1 LNSFYPTRRA
11 VFAVIL
17 GIPLSLATALA
28 GPGLWTAGL
37 AWSALIVAL
46 VAVDLALG
54 LWGRRLSVDAAVPQM
69 LGVGHSGDASFA
81 LTFRRTAPSQAEVE
95 LEGNDRLAIT
105 PRRHL
110 LTPELNRI
118 SAAFI
123 LNPLR
128 RGEGR
133 LERLWL
139 RWTGPMGLAWIQR
152 VHALSRTVPII
163 PDVESVRDEAVRLFE
178 RNNDSG
184 LQLRLDRGRGS
195 EFHALRE
202 FQPGLDPRQMDW
214 KTSARHNKLIVKEF
228 RVEQN
233 QHIVAVLDTGRLMS
247 EPLAGQPRLD
257 RALHAILLLAFVG
270 LKLGDRFRLFAF
282 DSRPRLRSGSVSG
295 VRAFPA
301 LQRLAAKLDYSVEE
315 TNFTLGLTQLAG
327 DIEHRSVIILFSDFS
342 DTTSA
347 ELMLENVA
355 QLLKRHIVLFVVFRD
370 EELESMRRAEPES
383 ARDASCSVIAD
394 MLLKERDLV
403 MARLRQ
409 LGVEIVDVPVDRLA
423 AGVISAYLSFKQ
435 RIGAQP

>member
-1 LNSFYPTRRA
+1 MKSFYPSRKA
-11 VFAVIL
+11 VLAVTL
-17 GIPLSLATALA
+17 GIPLSLAAALA
-28 GPGLWTAGL
+28 APGLWTAGL
-37 AWSALIVAL
+37 AWSL
-46 VAVDLALG
+46 VAVVLVMVDLGLG
-54 LWGRRLSVDAAVPQM
+54 LWGRTLSVDASLPEV
-69 LGVGHSGDASFA
+69 LGVGRKGDASFA
-81 LTFRRTAPSQAEVE
+81 LSFLRTPPSQAEVE
-95 LEGNDRLAIT
+95 LEANDRLAIT
-105 PRRHL
+105 PRRHVL
-110 LTPELNRI
+110 QREANRI
-118 SAAFI
+118 CASFT
-123 LNPLR
+123 LTPLR

-133 LERLWL
+133 VENLWL
-139 RWTGPMGLAWIQR
+139 RWTGPLGLAWIQH
-152 VHALSRTVPII
+152 VHALARAVPVI
-163 PDVESVRDEAVRLFE
+163 PDVESVREEAVRLFE
-178 RNNDSG
+178 RNNESG
-184 LQLRLDRGRGS
+184 LQVRLDRGQGS

-214 KTSARHNKLIVKEF
+214 KTSARHNKPIVKEF
-228 RVEQN
+228 RIEQN

-282 DSRPRLRSGSVSG
+282 DSRPRLRSGSVAG

-301 LQRLAAKLDYSVEE
+301 LQRLAAQLDYSTEE

-370 EELESMRRAEPES
+370 EELESMRQAEPQS

-409 LGVEIVDVPVDRLA
+409 LGVEIVDAPADRLA
-423 AGVISAYLSFKQ
+423 TGVISAYLALKQ
-435 RIGAQP
+435 RMGNQT

>member
-1 LNSFYPTRRA
+1 MKSFYPSRRA
-11 VFAVIL
+11 VFAVTL
-17 GIPLSLATALA
+17 GIPVSLVAALA
-28 GPGLWTAGL
+28 APRLWSAGM
-37 AWSALIVAL
+37 AWSILAILLVAL
-46 VAVDLALG
+46 DLVLG
-54 LWGRRLSVDAAVPQM
+54 LWGRKLSVETSAPDV
-69 LGVGHSGDASFA
+69 LGVGRSDGASFA
-81 LTFRRTAPSQAEVE
+81 LSFGGNAPATAEIELQANERLSITPGRHMLTGEAGKMSATFR
-95 LEGNDRLAIT
+95 
-105 PRRHL
+105 
-110 LTPELNRI
+110 
-118 SAAFI
+118 

-133 LERLWL
+133 LEKLWL
-139 RWTGPMGLAWIQR
+139 RWTGPLGLAWIQ
-152 VHALSRTVPII
+152 HAHSLSRTVPVI
-163 PDVESVRDEAVRLFE
+163 PDVESVREEAVRLFE
-178 RNNDSG
+178 RNNDNG
-184 LQLRLDRGRGS
+184 LQVRLDRGRGS
-195 EFHALRE
+195 EFHALRD

-282 DSRPRLRSGSVSG
+282 DSRLRLRSGSVSG

-301 LQRLAAKLDYSVEE
+301 LQRLAAQLDYSAEE

-370 EELESMRRAEPES
+370 
-383 ARDASCSVIAD
+383 
-394 MLLKERDLV
+394 
-403 MARLRQ
+403 
-409 LGVEIVDVPVDRLA
+409 
-423 AGVISAYLSFKQ
+423 
-435 RIGAQP
+435 

>member
-1 LNSFYPTRRA
+1 LNSFYPSRKA
-11 VFAVIL
+11 VLAVTL
-17 GIPLSLATALA
+17 GIPLSLAAALA
-28 GPGLWTAGL
+28 APGLWTAGL
-37 AWSALIVAL
+37 AWSLVIIAL
-46 VAVDLALG
+46 VTVDLGLG
-54 LWGRRLSVDAAVPQM
+54 LWGRKLSVEASVPEV
-69 LGVGHSGDASFA
+69 LGVGRKADVRFA
-81 LTFRRTAPSQAEVE
+81 LSFGHAPPRQAEVE

-105 PRRHL
+105 PRRHIL
-110 LTPELNRI
+110 QPEASRI
-118 SAAFI
+118 SASFM
-123 LNPLR
+123 LTPLR

-133 LERLWL
+133 LENLWL
-139 RWTGPMGLAWIQR
+139 RWTGPLGLAWIQR
-152 VHALSRTVPII
+152 VHSLARSVPVI
-163 PDVESVRDEAVRLFE
+163 PDVESIREEAVRLFE

-184 LQLRLDRGRGS
+184 LQVRLDRGQGS

-257 RALHAILLLAFVG
+257 RALHGILLLAFVG

-282 DSRPRLRSGSVSG
+282 DSRPRLRSGSVAG
-295 VRAFPA
+295 VRAFPV
-301 LQRLAAKLDYSVEE
+301 LQRLAAQLDYSTEE

-347 ELMLENVA
+347 ELMLENIA

-370 EELESMRRAEPES
+370 EELESMRRTEPRS

-409 LGVEIVDVPVDRLA
+409 LGVEIVDAPADRLA
-423 AGVISAYLSFKQ
+423 TGVISAYLALKQ
-435 RIGAQP
+435 RMGNQT

>member
-1 LNSFYPTRRA
+1 MKSFYPSRRA
-11 VFAVIL
+11 VLAVTL
-17 GIPLSLATALA
+17 GIPVSLAAALA
-28 GPGLWTAGL
+28 APELWTVGL
-37 AWSALIVAL
+37 AWSLLVLAL

-54 LWGRRLSVDAAVPQM
+54 LWGRRLSVDSVLPDS
-69 LGVGHSGDASFA
+69 LGVGRDGGARFVLSFGSA
-81 LTFRRTAPSQAEVE
+81 PATAEAE
-95 LEGNDRLAIT
+95 LEGNARLAIM
-105 PRRHL
+105 PRRHPL
-110 LTPELNRI
+110 ASQANRM
-118 SAAFI
+118 SAAFT
-123 LNPLR
+123 LKPLR

-139 RWTGPMGLAWIQR
+139 RWTGPLGLAWVQH
-152 VHALSRTVPII
+152 VHPLSRSVPVI
-163 PDVESVRDEAVRLFE
+163 PDVESVREEAVRLFE
-178 RNNDSG
+178 RDNGSG
-184 LQLRLDRGRGS
+184 LQVQLDRGRGS
-195 EFHALRE
+195 EFHALRD

-257 RALHAILLLAFVG
+257 RALQAILLLAFVG

-282 DSRPRLRSGSVSG
+282 DSRLRLRSGSVAG

-301 LQRLAAKLDYSVEE
+301 LQRLAAQLDYSTEE

-355 QLLKRHIVLFVVFRD
+355 QLLKRHVVLFVVFRD
-370 EELESMRRAEPES
+370 EELESLRGAEPDS
-383 ARDASCSVIAD
+383 ARNASCSVIAD

-403 MARLRQ
+403 LARLRQ
-409 LGVEIVDVPVDRLA
+409 LGVEIVDAPADRMG
-423 AGVISAYLSFKQ
+423 AGVISAYLALKQ
-435 RIGAQP
+435 RIGLQP

>member
-1 LNSFYPTRRA
+1 MYPSRRA
-11 VFAVIL
+11 VFAIVL
-17 GIPLSLATALA
+17 GIPLALA
-28 GPGLWTAGL
+28 AALAAPGLWTAGL
-37 AWSALIVAL
+37 AWSVLIVAL
-46 VAVDLALG
+46 VAVDLGLG
-54 LWGRRLSVDAAVPQM
+54 LWGRTLSVEAAVPDI
-69 LGVGHSGDASFA
+69 LGVGRRGRASFA
-81 LTFRRTAPSQAEVE
+81 LSFRNAPPSQTEVE
-95 LEGNDRLAIT
+95 LEGNDRLSIA
-105 PRRHL
+105 PRQHVLPRDANH
-110 LTPELNRI
+110 I
-118 SAAFI
+118 SATFT
-123 LNPLR
+123 LMPLR
-128 RGEGR
+128 RGEAR

-139 RWTGPMGLAWIQR
+139 RWTGPLGLAWIQQ
-152 VHALSRTVPII
+152 VHALSRNVPVI
-163 PDVESVRDEAVRLFE
+163 PDVESVREEAVRLFE

-184 LQLRLDRGRGS
+184 LQIRLDRGRGS

-214 KTSARHNKLIVKEF
+214 KTSARHNKPIVKEF

-257 RALHAILLLAFVG
+257 RALNAILLLAFVG

-282 DSRPRLRSGSVSG
+282 DSRLRLRSGSVSG

-301 LQRLAAKLDYSVEE
+301 LQRLAAQLDYSAEE

-370 EELESMRRAEPES
+370 EELENLRGAEPES
-383 ARDASCSVIAD
+383 ARNASCSVIAD
-394 MLLKERDLV
+394 MLLKERELV

-409 LGVEIVDVPVDRLA
+409 LGVEIVDAPVDRLGP
-423 AGVISAYLSFKQ
+423 GVISAYLALKQ
-435 RIGAQP
+435 RIGSQL

>member
-1 LNSFYPTRRA
+1 LNSFYPSRRA

-17 GIPLSLATALA
+17 GIPLSLAMALA
-28 GPGLWTAGL
+28 APRLWTTGL
-37 AWSALIVAL
+37 AWSAVIVAL
-46 VAVDLALG
+46 VAVDLGLG
-54 LWGRRLSVDAAVPQM
+54 LWGRKLSVDAAVPQI
-69 LGVGHSGDASFA
+69 LGVGRSGDANFA
-81 LTFRRTAPSQAEVE
+81 LTFRRAAPLQTEVE

-110 LTPELNRI
+110 LAPELNRI
-118 SAAFI
+118 SAAFT

-152 VHALSRTVPII
+152 VHPLSRTVPII

-178 RNNDSG
+178 RNTDSG

-214 KTSARHNKLIVKEF
+214 KTSARHNKPIVKEF

-301 LQRLAAKLDYSVEE
+301 LQRLAAQLDYSVEE

-370 EELESMRRAEPES
+370 EELEGIRRAKPES

-423 AGVISAYLSFKQ
+423 AAVISAYLALKQ

>member
-1 LNSFYPTRRA
+1 MNSA
-11 VFAVIL
+11 
-17 GIPLSLATALA
+17 
-28 GPGLWTAGL
+28 PGLWTAGL
-37 AWSALIVAL
+37 AWSVLVVVL
-46 VAVDLALG
+46 VAVDLGLG
-54 LWGRRLSVDAAVPQM
+54 LRGRKLSVDAAVPDV
-69 LGVGHSGDASFA
+69 LGVGRDGGASFA
-81 LTFRRTAPSQAEVE
+81 LTFRRRPPPQAEVE
-95 LEGNDRLAIT
+95 LEGNNRLAIT
-105 PRRHL
+105 PHRTVL
-110 LTPELNRI
+110 ASEANQM
-118 SAAFI
+118 SASFT
-123 LNPLR
+123 LKPLR

-139 RWTGPMGLAWIQR
+139 RWTGPLGLTWIQH
-152 VHALSRTVPII
+152 VHSLSRSVPVI
-163 PDVESVRDEAVRLFE
+163 PDVESVREEAVRLFE
-178 RNNDSG
+178 RNNESG
-184 LQLRLDRGRGS
+184 LQVRLDRGRGS
-195 EFHALRE
+195 EFHALRD

-228 RVEQN
+228 RVEKN

-247 EPLAGQPRLD
+247 ETLAGQPRLD
-257 RALHAILLLAFVG
+257 RAIQAILLLAFVG

-301 LQRLAAKLDYSVEE
+301 LQRLAAQLDYSTEE

-370 EELESMRRAEPES
+370 EELESMRRAEPQS
-383 ARDASCSVIAD
+383 ARNASCSGIAD

-403 MARLRQ
+403 LARLRQ
-409 LGVEIVDVPVDRLA
+409 LGVEIVDAPVDQLGP
-423 AGVISAYLSFKQ
+423 GVISAYLALKQ
-435 RIGAQP
+435 RMGSQP

>member
-1 LNSFYPTRRA
+1 MKSFYPSRRA
-11 VFAVIL
+11 VFIVTA
-17 GIPLSLATALA
+17 GIPVSLAAALA
-28 GPGLWTAGL
+28 APRLWTAGL
-37 AWSALIVAL
+37 AWSFLALAL
-46 VAVDLALG
+46 VAVDLGLG
-54 LWGRRLSVDAAVPQM
+54 LWRSRLSVDAALPDT
-69 LGVGHSGDASFA
+69 LGVGRSGGASFA
-81 LTFRRTAPSQAEVE
+81 LSFRKAPASAEAE
-95 LEGNDRLAIT
+95 LEGNARLAIM
-105 PRRHL
+105 PRR
-110 LTPELNRI
+110 RI
-118 SAAFI
+118 MAGDANQMTAAFTV
-123 LNPLR
+123 NPLR

-139 RWTGPMGLAWIQR
+139 RWTGPLGLAWIQH
-152 VHALSRTVPII
+152 VHTVARSVPVI
-163 PDVESVRDEAVRLFE
+163 PDVESVREEAVRLFE
-178 RNNDSG
+178 RNNDTG
-184 LQLRLDRGRGS
+184 LQVRLDRGRGS

-257 RALHAILLLAFVG
+257 RALQAILLLAFVG

-282 DSRPRLRSGSVSG
+282 DSRLRLKSGSVSG

-301 LQRLAAKLDYSVEE
+301 LQRLAAQLDYSSEE

-370 EELESMRRAEPES
+370 EELESLRRAVPES
-383 ARDASCSVIAD
+383 ARDASSSVIAD

-409 LGVEIVDVPVDRLA
+409 LGVELVDAPVERMG
-423 AGVISAYLSFKQ
+423 AGVISAYLALKQ
-435 RIGAQP
+435 RIGVAP

>member
-1 LNSFYPTRRA
+1 LKSFYPSRRA
-11 VFAVIL
+11 VFAIAL

-28 GPGLWTAGL
+28 APGLWTAGL
-37 AWSALIVAL
+37 AWSLLIAAL
-46 VAVDLALG
+46 VAVDLGLG
-54 LWGRRLSVDAAVPQM
+54 LRGRTFSVKEAVPDI
-69 LGVGHSGDASFA
+69 LGVGRSGGASFA
-81 LTFRRTAPSQAEVE
+81 LSFRNAPPSQAEVE
-95 LEGNDRLAIT
+95 LEANDRLSIAPRLHILPPEENHIT
-105 PRRHL
+105 
-110 LTPELNRI
+110 
-118 SAAFI
+118 AAFT
-123 LNPLR
+123 LTPLR

-139 RWTGPMGLAWIQR
+139 RWTGPLGLAWIQH
-152 VHALSRTVPII
+152 VHPLSRNVPVI
-163 PDVESVRDEAVRLFE
+163 PDVESVREEAVRLFE
-178 RNNDSG
+178 RNNNSG
-184 LQLRLDRGRGS
+184 LQIRLDRGRGS

-257 RALHAILLLAFVG
+257 RALNAILLLAFVG

-282 DSRPRLRSGSVSG
+282 DSRLRLRSGSVSG

-301 LQRLAAKLDYSVEE
+301 LQRLAAQLDYSTEE

-370 EELESMRRAEPES
+370 EELESMRGAEPES
-383 ARDASCSVIAD
+383 ARAASCSVIAD
-394 MLLKERDLV
+394 MLLKERELV

-409 LGVEIVDVPVDRLA
+409 LGVEIVDAPVDRLGP
-423 AGVISAYLSFKQ
+423 GVVSAYLALKQ
-435 RIGAQP
+435 RMGS

>member
-1 LNSFYPTRRA
+1 MKSFYPSRRA
-11 VFAVIL
+11 VIAATL
-17 GIPLSLATALA
+17 GIPLSLLLALA
-28 GPGLWTAGL
+28 APGLWTTGVV
-37 AWSALIVAL
+37 WSVLIL
-46 VAVDLALG
+46 VLVGVDLGLG
-54 LWGRRLSVDAAVPQM
+54 LWGRKLSVESVVPDV
-69 LGVGHSGDASFA
+69 LGVGRNDSASFA
-81 LTFRRTAPSQAEVE
+81 LSFRRAPPAETEAE
-95 LEGNDRLAIT
+95 LEGNDRLAIA
-105 PRRHL
+105 PRRQL
-110 LTPELNRI
+110 LAGQSRPMT
-118 SAAFI
+118 AAFA
-123 LNPLR
+123 LKPLR

-139 RWTGPMGLAWIQR
+139 RWTGPMGLVWIQH
-152 VHALSRTVPII
+152 VHPVARAVPVI
-163 PDVESVRDEAVRLFE
+163 PDVESVREQAVRLFE
-178 RNNDSG
+178 RNNDAG
-184 LQLRLDRGRGS
+184 LQVRLDRGRGS

-202 FQPGLDPRQMDW
+202 FQPGLDPHQMDW

-257 RALHAILLLAFVG
+257 RAIQAVLLLAFVG

-282 DSRPRLRSGSVSG
+282 DSRPRLRSGSVFG

-301 LQRLAAKLDYSVEE
+301 LQRLAAKLDYSAEE

-347 ELMLENVA
+347 ELMLENVT

-370 EELESMRRAEPES
+370 EELESMRRAKPES
-383 ARDASCSVIAD
+383 ARDASSAVIAD

-409 LGVEIVDVPVDRLA
+409 LGVEIVDAPVDRLSN
-423 AGVISAYLSFKQ
+423 GVISAYLALKQ
-435 RIGAQP
+435 RIGLQP

>member
-1 LNSFYPTRRA
+1 
-11 VFAVIL
+11 VFAIAL
-17 GIPLSLATALA
+17 GIPLSLAVALA
-28 GPGLWTAGL
+28 APGLWTAGL
-37 AWSALIVAL
+37 AWSVLIVAL
-46 VAVDLALG
+46 VAVDFGLG
-54 LWGRRLSVDAAVPQM
+54 LRGRTFSVQEAVPDI
-69 LGVGHSGDASFA
+69 LGVGRNGSANFA
-81 LTFRRTAPSQAEVE
+81 LSFRNAPPSQTEVE
-95 LEGNDRLAIT
+95 LEANDRLSIA
-105 PRRHL
+105 PRRHIL
-110 LTPELNRI
+110 PREENHIT
-118 SAAFI
+118 AAFT
-123 LNPLR
+123 LTPLR

-139 RWTGPMGLAWIQR
+139 RWTGPLGLAWIQH
-152 VHALSRTVPII
+152 VHPLSRNVPVI
-163 PDVESVRDEAVRLFE
+163 PDIESVREEAVRLFE

-184 LQLRLDRGRGS
+184 LQIRLDRGRGS

-257 RALHAILLLAFVG
+257 RALNAILLLAFVG

-282 DSRPRLRSGSVSG
+282 DSRLRLRSGSVSG

-301 LQRLAAKLDYSVEE
+301 LQRLAAQLDYSAEE

-327 DIEHRSVIILFSDFS
+327 DIGHRSVIILFSDFS

-370 EELESMRRAEPES
+370 EELESMRRADPES

-409 LGVEIVDVPVDRLA
+409 LGVEIVDAPVDRLGP
-423 AGVISAYLSFKQ
+423 GVISAYLALKQ
-435 RIGAQP
+435 RMGS

>member
-1 LNSFYPTRRA
+1 LKSFYPSRRA
-11 VFAVIL
+11 VFAVAL
-17 GIPLSLATALA
+17 GIPVSLAAALA
-28 GPGLWTAGL
+28 APKLWTAGL
-37 AWSALIVAL
+37 AWSLLAMVL
-46 VAVDLALG
+46 VLVDLGLG
-54 LWGRRLSVDAAVPQM
+54 LLGRRLSVDATLPDV
-69 LGVGHSGDASFA
+69 LGVGRDGGANFALSFA
-81 LTFRRTAPSQAEVE
+81 RAPATAEVE
-95 LEGNDRLAIT
+95 LEGNDRLTIT
-105 PRRHL
+105 PRR
-110 LTPELNRI
+110 LTLASDTNRM

-123 LNPLR
+123 LAPLR

-139 RWTGPMGLAWIQR
+139 RWTGPLGLTWVQH
-152 VHALSRTVPII
+152 VHAIARTVPVI
-163 PDVESVRDEAVRLFE
+163 PDVESVREEAVRLFE

-184 LQLRLDRGRGS
+184 LQVRLDRGRGS
-195 EFHALRE
+195 EFHALRD

-214 KTSARHNKLIVKEF
+214 KTSARHNKPVVKEF

-282 DSRPRLRSGSVSG
+282 DSRLRLKSGSVSG

-301 LQRLAAKLDYSVEE
+301 LQRLAAGLDYSSEE

-347 ELMLENVA
+347 ELMLENIA

-370 EELESMRRAEPES
+370 EELESLRRAEPAT

-403 MARLRQ
+403 LARLRQ
-409 LGVEIVDVPVDRLA
+409 LGVEIIDAPVARIG
-423 AGVISAYLSFKQ
+423 AGVISTYLALKQ
-435 RIGAQP
+435 RMGSRL

>member
-1 LNSFYPTRRA
+1 
-11 VFAVIL
+11 V
-17 GIPLSLATALA
+17 
-28 GPGLWTAGL
+28 
-37 AWSALIVAL
+37 
-46 VAVDLALG
+46 
-54 LWGRRLSVDAAVPQM
+54 
-69 LGVGHSGDASFA
+69 LGVGRNGDATFTLSF
-81 LTFRRTAPSQAEVE
+81 RNTAPSRAEVE
-95 LEGNDRLAIT
+95 LEANARLAVT
-105 PRRHL
+105 PLRHVCL
-110 LTPELNRI
+110 REANRI
-118 SAAFI
+118 SAAFS
-123 LNPLR
+123 LKPLR

-139 RWTGPMGLAWIQR
+139 RWTGPLGLVWIQH
-152 VHALSRTVPII
+152 VHPLGRAVPVI
-163 PDVESVRDEAVRLFE
+163 PDVESVREEAVRLFE
-178 RNNDSG
+178 RSNESG

-228 RVEQN
+228 RLEQN

-257 RALHAILLLAFVG
+257 RAIQAILLLAFVG

-282 DSRPRLRSGSVSG
+282 DSRLRLRSGTVTG

-301 LQRLAAKLDYSVEE
+301 LQRLAARLDYSTEE

-347 ELMLENVA
+347 ELMLENIA

-370 EELESMRRAEPES
+370 EELESMRRDEPQS
-383 ARDASCSVIAD
+383 PRDASCSVIAD
-394 MLLKERDLV
+394 MLLKERELV

-409 LGVEIVDVPVDRLA
+409 LGVEILDAPVNRLA
-423 AGVISAYLSFKQ
+423 TGLVSAYLALKQ
-435 RIGAQP
+435 RMGTQS

>member
-1 LNSFYPTRRA
+1 
-11 VFAVIL
+11 
-17 GIPLSLATALA
+17 
-28 GPGLWTAGL
+28 
-37 AWSALIVAL
+37 
-46 VAVDLALG
+46 
-54 LWGRRLSVDAAVPQM
+54 M
-69 LGVGHSGDASFA
+69 
-81 LTFRRTAPSQAEVE
+81 
-95 LEGNDRLAIT
+95 
-105 PRRHL
+105 
-110 LTPELNRI
+110 
-118 SAAFI
+118 
-123 LNPLR
+123 
-128 RGEGR
+128 
-133 LERLWL
+133 WL
-139 RWTGPMGLAWIQR
+139 RWTGPLGFAWIQ
-152 VHALSRTVPII
+152 HAYPLSRSLPVI
-163 PDVESVRDEAVRLFE
+163 PDVESVREEAVRLFE
-178 RNNDSG
+178 RNNESG
-184 LQLRLDRGRGS
+184 LQVRLDRGRGS

-257 RALHAILLLAFVG
+257 RAIHAILLLAFVG

-282 DSRPRLRSGSVSG
+282 DSRLRLRSGSVSG

-301 LQRLAAKLDYSVEE
+301 LQRLAAQLDYSAEE

-355 QLLKRHIVLFVVFRD
+355 QLLKRHIVMFVVFRD
-370 EELESMRRAEPES
+370 EELESMRRAEPET

-409 LGVEIVDVPVDRLA
+409 MGVEIVVAPVDRLGT
-423 AGVISAYLSFKQ
+423 GVISAYLALKQ
-435 RIGAQP
+435 RIGLQP

>member
-1 LNSFYPTRRA
+1 MKSFYPSRRA
-11 VFAVIL
+11 VYAVIV
-17 GIPLSLATALA
+17 GIPLSLGMALA
-28 GPGLWTAGL
+28 APGLWTAGM
-37 AWSALIVAL
+37 AWSLAIVML
-46 VAVDLALG
+46 VGVDLGLG
-54 LWGRRLSVDAAVPQM
+54 LWGRKLSVNAAVPQI
-69 LGVGHSGDASFA
+69 LGVGRGGSASF
-81 LTFRRTAPSQAEVE
+81 TVSFRRTPPHMAEVE

-105 PRRHL
+105 PRRRL
-110 LTPELNRI
+110 FGPEAGHI
-118 SAAFI
+118 SAAFA
-123 LNPLR
+123 LEPLR

-139 RWTGPMGLAWIQR
+139 RWTGPLGLAWIQ
-152 VHALSRTVPII
+152 HAHPLSRTVPIV
-163 PDVESVRDEAVRLFE
+163 PDVEGVREEAVKLFE
-178 RNNDSG
+178 RNNESG

-301 LQRLAAKLDYSVEE
+301 LQRLAAQLDYSVEE

-342 DTTSA
+342 DSTSA

-370 EELESMRRAEPES
+370 EELESMRRAEPQS
-383 ARDASCSVIAD
+383 PRDASCSVIAD

-409 LGVEIVDVPVDRLA
+409 LGVEIVDAPADRLA
-423 AGVISAYLSFKQ
+423 TGVISAYLALKQ
-435 RIGAQP
+435 RLGTYA

>member
-1 LNSFYPTRRA
+1 MKSFYPTRRA
-11 VFAVIL
+11 VFAVTL
-17 GIPLSLATALA
+17 GIPLSLVAALA
-28 GPGLWTAGL
+28 APRLWTAGL
-37 AWSALIVAL
+37 AWSVFAMAL
-46 VAVDLALG
+46 VAVDLGLG
-54 LWGRRLSVDAAVPQM
+54 LWGRKLAVEAQVPDM
-69 LGVGHSGDASFA
+69 LGVGRSGGADFLLSF
-81 LTFRRTAPSQAEVE
+81 RNAPARAEAE
-95 LEGNDRLAIT
+95 LEGNERLVIS
-105 PRRHL
+105 PRRRL
-110 LTPELNRI
+110 LASEANRMA
-118 SAAFI
+118 AAFT
-123 LNPLR
+123 LKPLR

-139 RWTGPMGLAWIQR
+139 RWTGPLGLAWIQH
-152 VHALSRTVPII
+152 VHPLARSVPVI
-163 PDVESVRDEAVRLFE
+163 PDVESVREEAVRLFE

-184 LQLRLDRGRGS
+184 LQVRLDRGQGS

-202 FQPGLDPRQMDW
+202 FQPGLDPSRMDW

-257 RALHAILLLAFVG
+257 RALQAILLLAFVG

-282 DSRPRLRSGSVSG
+282 DSRLRLRSGSVSG

-301 LQRLAAKLDYSVEE
+301 LQRLAAQLDYSTEE

-370 EELESMRRAEPES
+370 EELESLRRAEPES
-383 ARDASCSVIAD
+383 ARDASSAVIAD

-409 LGVEIVDVPVDRLA
+409 LGVEIVDAPVDRMG
-423 AGVISAYLSFKQ
+423 AGVISAYLALKQ
-435 RIGAQP
+435 RMGGQP